1 MDKIM
6 YYLYHIPGK
15 KIGVTRDLNNRVTKQ
30 QGYFPDEYEV
40 LDHSD
45 DIDYISKRE
54 IELQQSYGYKID
66 RVEYKN
72 LGKKMKI
79 NATEMTSTFP
89 YPLNKLKGN
98 LMDNMGKTWETVFGK
113 FELDRETITWIVDN
127 AKASM
132 YDAKRSYIYNKAF
145 FEKFVN
151 KNLKQAKVN
160 AKEAKKI
167 VDKNIQEQLEAIKAE
182 LISHSK
188 AVGLDKVYQDGKYIW
203 EKAVGSNETYQ
214 DLEKPKHFH
223 DVDRQAME
231 GMSRFQKIRDW
242 ADERGLY
249 DKGDTKTQF
258 CKLMEEAGELGRAI
272 LKDNQ
277 PEFVDAIGDMVV
289 VLTNMAML
297 GGTSIETC
305 IDAAYDEIKNRKGK
319 MVNGTFVKNG

>member
-40 LDHSD
+40 LDHST

-113 FELDRETITWIVDN
+113 FELDRETVNWIVDN
-127 AKASM
+127 AQTSM

-160 AKEAKKI
+160 AKEAA
-167 VDKNIQEQLEAIKAE
+167 DKALEHIEAMKAE
-182 LISHSK
+182 LISHSR
-188 AVGLDKVYQDGKYIW
+188 AI
-203 EKAVGSNETYQ
+203 GSNETYQ
-214 DLEKPKHFH
+214 DLEREFPLTTN
-223 DVDRQAME
+223 QAFKVE
-231 GMSRFQKIRDW
+231 NNSMSRFQKIRDW

-258 CKLMEEAGELGRAI
+258 CKLMEEAGELGRAV

-277 PEFVDAIGDMVV
+277 AEFVDAIGDMVV

-305 IDAAYDEIKNRKGK
+305 IDAAYNEIKNRKGK
-319 MVNGTFVKNG
+319 MVNGTFVKS

>member
-40 LDHSD
+40 LDHST

-98 LMDNMGKTWETVFGK
+98 LMDNMGKTWQTVFGK
-113 FELDRETITWIVDN
+113 FELDRETVDWIVDN
-127 AKASM
+127 AQTSM

-160 AKEAKKI
+160 AKEAA
-167 VDKNIQEQLEAIKAE
+167 DKALEHIEAMKAE
-182 LISHSK
+182 LISHSR
-188 AVGLDKVYQDGKYIW
+188 AI
-203 EKAVGSNETYQ
+203 GSNETYQ
-214 DLEKPKHFH
+214 DLENKKSTTVF
-223 DVDRQAME
+223 
-231 GMSRFQKIRDW
+231 SRFQDIRDW
-242 ADERGLY
+242 AEERGLY

-258 CKLMEEAGELGRAI
+258 CKLMEEAGELGRAV

>member
-40 LDHSD
+40 LDHST

-113 FELDRETITWIVDN
+113 FKLDRDTVDWIVDN
-127 AKASM
+127 AQTSM

-151 KNLKQAKVN
+151 VNLKQAKVN
-160 AKEAKKI
+160 AKEAA
-167 VDKNIQEQLEAIKAE
+167 DKALEHIEAMKAE

-188 AVGLDKVYQDGKYIW
+188 AVNSR
-203 EKAVGSNETYQ
+203 EMYQ
-214 DLEKPKHFH
+214 DLEVKEE
-223 DVDRQAME
+223 D
-231 GMSRFQKIRDW
+231 RFQKIRDW

-258 CKLMEEAGELGRAI
+258 CKLMEEAGELGRAV

-277 PEFVDAIGDMVV
+277 VEFVDAIGDMVV

-319 MVNGTFVKNG
+319 MLNGTFVKND

>member
-113 FELDRETITWIVDN
+113 FELDRETVNWIVDN
-127 AKASM
+127 AKSSM
-132 YDAKRSYIYNKAF
+132 YDTKRSYIYNKAF
-145 FEKFVN
+145 FEKFIN

-160 AKEAKKI
+160 AREAA
-167 VDKNIQEQLEAIKAE
+167 DKALEHIEAMKAE
-182 LISHSK
+182 LISHSQS
-188 AVGLDKVYQDGKYIW
+188 VNLR
-203 EKAVGSNETYQ
+203 ETYQ
-214 DLEKPKHFH
+214 DLEVKET
-223 DVDRQAME
+223 D
-231 GMSRFQKIRDW
+231 RFQKIRDW

-272 LKDNQ
+272 LKEDDM
-277 PEFVDAIGDMVV
+277 EFVDAIGDMVV

-305 IDAAYDEIKNRKGK
+305 IDAAYDEIKSRKGK

>member
-113 FELDRETITWIVDN
+113 FELDRETVNWIVDN

-132 YDAKRSYIYNKAF
+132 YDTKRSYIYNKAF

-160 AKEAKKI
+160 AREAA
-167 VDKNIQEQLEAIKAE
+167 DKALEHIEAMKAE
-182 LISHSK
+182 LISHSQS
-188 AVGLDKVYQDGKYIW
+188 VNLR
-203 EKAVGSNETYQ
+203 ETYQ
-214 DLEKPKHFH
+214 DLEVKET
-223 DVDRQAME
+223 D
-231 GMSRFQKIRDW
+231 RFQKIRDW

-272 LKDNQ
+272 LKEDDM
-277 PEFVDAIGDMVV
+277 EFVDAIGDMVV

-305 IDAAYDEIKNRKGK
+305 IDAAYDEIKSRKGK

>member
-98 LMDNMGKTWETVFGK
+98 LMDSMGKTWETVYGK
-113 FELDRETITWIVDN
+113 FKLDKETVNWIVDN
-127 AKASM
+127 AQTSM

-151 KNLKQAKVN
+151 VNLKQAKVN
-160 AKEAKKI
+160 AKEAA
-167 VDKNIQEQLEAIKAE
+167 DKALEHIEAMKAE

-188 AVGLDKVYQDGKYIW
+188 AI
-203 EKAVGSNETYQ
+203 GSNGKVLTPSEIYQ
-214 DLEKPKHFH
+214 NLEVEKSQ
-223 DVDRQAME
+223 D
-231 GMSRFQKIRDW
+231 RFQKIRDW

-258 CKLMEEAGELGRAI
+258 CKLMEEAGELGRAV

-277 PEFVDAIGDMVV
+277 AEFVDAIGDMVV

-319 MVNGTFVKNG
+319 MLNGTFVKNG

>member
-40 LDHSD
+40 LDHST

-98 LMDNMGKTWETVFGK
+98 LMDSMGKTWETVYGK
-113 FELDRETITWIVDN
+113 FELDRDTINWIVDN
-127 AKASM
+127 AQTSM

-160 AKEAKKI
+160 AKEAA
-167 VDKNIQEQLEAIKAE
+167 DKALEHIEAMKAE
-182 LISHSK
+182 LISHSR
-188 AVGLDKVYQDGKYIW
+188 AV
-203 EKAVGSNETYQ
+203 NTRETYQ
-214 DLEKPKHFH
+214 DLEVKET
-223 DVDRQAME
+223 D
-231 GMSRFQKIRDW
+231 RFQKIRDW

-258 CKLMEEAGELGRAI
+258 CKLMEEAGELGRAV

-277 PEFVDAIGDMVV
+277 AEFVDAIGDMVV

>member
-132 YDAKRSYIYNKAF
+132 YDTKRSYIYNKAF

-151 KNLKQAKVN
+151 KNLKHAKVN
-160 AKEAKKI
+160 AKEAA
-167 VDKNIQEQLEAIKAE
+167 DKALEHIEAMKAE
-182 LISHSK
+182 LISHSR
-188 AVGLDKVYQDGKYIW
+188 
-203 EKAVGSNETYQ
+203 AVGSNTVYQ

-258 CKLMEEAGELGRAI
+258 CKLMEEAGELGRAV

-277 PEFVDAIGDMVV
+277 AEFVDAIGDMVV

-305 IDAAYDEIKNRKGK
+305 IDAAYNEIKNRKGK

>member
-40 LDHSD
+40 LDHST

-98 LMDNMGKTWETVFGK
+98 LMDNMGKTWQTVFGK
-113 FELDRETITWIVDN
+113 FELDRETVDWIVDN
-127 AKASM
+127 AQTSM

-160 AKEAKKI
+160 AKEAA
-167 VDKNIQEQLEAIKAE
+167 DKALEHIEAMKAE
-182 LISHSK
+182 LISHSR
-188 AVGLDKVYQDGKYIW
+188 AI
-203 EKAVGSNETYQ
+203 GSNETYQ
-214 DLEKPKHFH
+214 DLENKKSTTVF
-223 DVDRQAME
+223 
-231 GMSRFQKIRDW
+231 SRFQDIRDW
-242 ADERGLY
+242 AEERGLY

-258 CKLMEEAGELGRAI
+258 CKLMEEAGELGRAV

-277 PEFVDAIGDMVV
+277 AAFIDAIGDMVV
-289 VLTNMAML
+289 VLTNLAEL
-297 GGTSIETC
+297 SELRIEDC
-305 IDAAYDEIKNRKGK
+305 IDSAYNEISNRKGK
-319 MVNGTFVKNG
+319 MINGTFVKTDGLSEAEITLLMDEPDGN

>member
-40 LDHSD
+40 LDHST

-98 LMDNMGKTWETVFGK
+98 LMDNMGKTWETVHGK
-113 FELDRETITWIVDN
+113 FKLDRDTINWIVDN
-127 AKASM
+127 AQTSM

-160 AKEAKKI
+160 AKEAA
-167 VDKNIQEQLEAIKAE
+167 DKALEHIEAMKAE

-188 AVGLDKVYQDGKYIW
+188 AI
-203 EKAVGSNETYQ
+203 GSNGKVLTPSEIYQ
-214 DLEKPKHFH
+214 NLEVEKSQ
-223 DVDRQAME
+223 D
-231 GMSRFQKIRDW
+231 RFQKIRDW

-277 PEFVDAIGDMVV
+277 VEFVDAIGDMVV

-319 MVNGTFVKNG
+319 MVNGTFVKQ